1 MLMLFLLFS
10 VFGCNDTVV
19 TIKEEGVVNASSN
32 DSRSD
37 TVL

>member
-1 MLMLFLLFS
+1 MLMLFFLFS

-19 TIKEEGVVNASSN
+19 TIKREGVVNVSSN
-32 DSRSD
+32 DCRSD